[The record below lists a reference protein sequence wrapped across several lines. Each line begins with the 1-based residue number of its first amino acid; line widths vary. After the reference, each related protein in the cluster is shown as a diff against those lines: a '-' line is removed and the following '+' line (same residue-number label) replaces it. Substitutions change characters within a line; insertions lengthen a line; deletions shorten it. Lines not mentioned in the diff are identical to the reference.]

1 VFAREQAR
9 RPAGPAAPRWDL
21 SDTHE
26 READAVAA
34 AADRLLPD
42 AVSIQAFGARFGHD
56 FGNVKVYSDSSAA
69 RAAAAVGARAYTIG
83 DGIAV
88 GGQLTRT
95 TLAHELA
102 HVVAQRGGGKA
113 GGLTISPVPH
123 GSIQRQGITPLAPG
137 GGFSGVMERD
147 RQRVQRQMNEM
158 HFFHGTSWE
167 VAKTIPGNVDPSKG
181 GGDFSTGFYTH
192 VDADN
197 EKARGRAKLWA
208 RLIARKLKEP
218 YAGVIDFTV
227 QRPDYLRLLGPGKSL
242 DFGLTR
248 RDQPDYQG
256 RQREWLDFVTTY
268 GRKADASF
276 DPARGVWHHERRDP
290 QVDLPYNIVS
300 GPFYKA
306 RPGLP
311 GWAPPGRDEYAP
323 YQEGR
328 ALPQQV
334 VWANDGA
341 KLLNS
346 NRVRTDLEQYDTQTG
361 DRNDPPKETP
371 PGPAARTPAVD
382 RYPSVDIAA
391 TPVPGLTMLTT
402 DKP

>member
-1 VFAREQAR
+1 VSVHELAR
-9 RPAGPAAPRWDL
+9 RPAQPAAPRWDL
-21 SDTHE
+21 SDAHE
-26 READAVAA
+26 READSVAD

-42 AVSIQAFGARFGHD
+42 LDSVQQFGARFGHD
-56 FGNVKVYSDSSAA
+56 FRDVKVYSDGRAA
-69 RAAAAVGARAYTIG
+69 RAAAAIGARAYTIG

-88 GGQLTRT
+88 GGQLSRR

-102 HVVAQRGGGKA
+102 HVVAQRGGGRA
-113 GGLTISPVPH
+113 GRHTISAVPR
-123 GSIQRQGITPLAPG
+123 GSVQRQVITPLAPG
-137 GGFSGVMERD
+137 GGLGGVMERD
-147 RQRVQRQMNEM
+147 RQRVQRQMNDM
-158 HFFHGTSWE
+158 HFFHGSSWE
-167 VAKTIPGNVDPSKG
+167 IAKMIPGNVDPAKG
-181 GGDFSTGFYTH
+181 GGDFATGFYTH

-208 RLIARKLKEP
+208 RLIARKLNEP

-227 QRPDYLRLLGPGKSL
+227 QRLDYQRLLGPGKSL

-248 RDQPDYQG
+248 RDQADYQD
-256 RQREWLDFVTTY
+256 RQREWLDFVTTH
-268 GRKADASF
+268 GRNAEPSF
-276 DPARGVWHHERRDP
+276 DPARGVWHHERREP
-290 QVDLPYNIVS
+290 QPDLPYNIVS

-311 GWAPPGRDEYAP
+311 GWAPPGRDEYTP

-346 NRVRTDLEQYDTQTG
+346 NKVQTNLEQYDAKTG
-361 DRNDPPKETP
+361 ERNDPPKETP
-371 PGPAARTPAVD
+371 PGPGARTPDVS

-391 TPVPGLTMLTT
+391 TQVPGLTMLTP
-402 DKP
+402 DRP